1 MEFFVRG
8 IVIFVLE
15 RVVFFVGV
23 VGKNHMRKIP
33 CMARD
38 EKPNEEKPL
47 TF

>member
-23 VGKNHMRKIP
+23 VGKNHIRKIP
-33 CMARD
+33 CTACD
-38 EKPNEEKPL
+38 EEPNEEKSL